1 MDQRIALGLTLL
13 AGVAIGATAIQGL
26 HAQAK
31 PPIYYVSEIDVS
43 NPDAYGREY
52 ATNMQALIKSHGG
65 RQVAIGGAG
74 GAGAATLTAFDGAA
88 PKRAVVQAWDSME
101 NIQGWRN
108 DPKFRELR
116 QIGEKYAKF
125 RAFSIDGVAQ

>member
-1 MDQRIALGLTLL
+1 MKQSMTIGMAML
-13 AGVAIGATAIQGL
+13 AGAAIGATAIQGL

-88 PKRAVVQAWDSME
+88 PKRAVVQAWAS
-101 NIQGWRN
+101 
-108 DPKFRELR
+108 
-116 QIGEKYAKF
+116 
-125 RAFSIDGVAQ
+125 